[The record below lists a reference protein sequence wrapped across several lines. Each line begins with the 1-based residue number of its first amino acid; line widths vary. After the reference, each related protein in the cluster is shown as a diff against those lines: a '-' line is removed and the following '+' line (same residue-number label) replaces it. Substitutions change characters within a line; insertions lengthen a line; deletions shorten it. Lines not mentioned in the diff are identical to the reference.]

1 MASESINNAIRD
13 FLSSLITS
21 NGSNPAANIADSATT
36 IVQQE
41 QEQQHQQQHQQ
52 EQQLLREELNHQNQT
67 VTEQQQQQ
75 QKQYRQVMQE
85 QKHNPQTSKQQ
96 QRSNGVKRS
105 RSPADESLPDA
116 GSSKK
121 AHREDD
127 TNSREGSRNRR
138 GRGGRRQRIREI
150 ELDPRTRLIARQ
162 LRGQFREYE
171 LRRHF
176 EMYGEILE
184 VTLKNDGAYGF
195 VQFADV
201 ESCTAAVDGENG
213 KSLHGCR
220 LKLEVCRGTPHA
232 LDRQSITRRGGGGGG
247 SGVSRSRN
255 TDTYIPDDRR
265 GRRNEFPY
273 RSGRDDDNN
282 NNRDD
287 EYRPRRHSNDNKQ
300 HISDPSSVPKPQS
313 GVFTSSTKRKD
324 FPLPRR
330 YGNSV
335 PVAQVIAMGDADR
348 HFISTVENTFR
359 SHNTSI
365 HTLFLQPDSVSR
377 DAIVKQMIYEGV
389 KAVIFIEKGMEIERE
404 IYLQVFHRNNG
415 NDTDAVRFD
424 EYDRLHIED
433 AIAIV
438 QRDHQQPAMI
448 VPTTFGGNTIVPPPY
463 GFTQPSSPLYPPFGS
478 SLPVFPS
485 PTTTGTTAPTS
496 PQNVPNTN
504 DALGAIVNLLRSNLA
519 APTPTSFSSMRG
531 NSSNCIE
538 STTNSGSAG
547 ALLQALGLLINNN
560 AAQQQQQQ
568 QQQALL
574 LQQLLTQLTTSGN
587 SSHGGVTTAG
597 TNSFMVSPTSPSH
610 NAQPSSVQQ
619 GQSPLMPSVNEL
631 VGKINMIAQRVQN
644 GNGDILH
651 QSSSSQNHSRK
662 R

>member
-1 MASESINNAIRD
+1 MASESINSAIRD

-21 NGSNPAANIADSATT
+21 NGSNPAANISEPATT

-41 QEQQHQQQHQQ
+41 QEQQHQQ
-52 EQQLLREELNHQNQT
+52 EQQLLREELHQNQI

-75 QKQYRQVMQE
+75 QKQKQYRQVIQE
-85 QKHNPQTSKQQ
+85 QKHNPQTSEQQ

-116 GSSKK
+116 GSFKK

-127 TNSREGSRNRR
+127 TNSREGSRTRR
-138 GRGGRRQRIREI
+138 SRGGRRQRIREI

-201 ESCTAAVDGENG
+201 ESCAAAVD
-213 KSLHGCR
+213 
-220 LKLEVCRGTPHA
+220 EVCRGTPHA

-273 RSGRDDDNN
+273 RSGGGDDNN

-287 EYRPRRHSNDNKQ
+287 EYRPRRQGNDNKQ
-300 HISDPSSVPKPQS
+300 HNSDPSSVPKPQS

-438 QRDHQQPAMI
+438 QRDHQQPAII
-448 VPTTFGGNTIVPPPY
+448 VPTTFGGNTIVPSPY

-496 PQNVPNTN
+496 PQNAPNTN

-519 APTPTSFSSMRG
+519 SPTPTSFSSMRG

-538 STTNSGSAG
+538 SPTNSGSAG

-574 LQQLLTQLTTSGN
+574 LQQLLTQLTTGGN
-587 SSHGGVTTAG
+587 SSHGSVTTAG
-597 TNSFMVSPTSPSH
+597 TNSFMVSPTSPSP